1 MACGRAGANAHDR
14 AYGCVYKAIHVAT
27 EQEVAIKTVLFG
39 AEEGEGVDEIKKE
52 IDILK
57 RVRGGARAVA
67 RGMR

>member
-1 MACGRAGANAHDR
+1 MWERVLTAHVR

-39 AEEGEGVDEIKKE
+39 AEEGEGVAEIKKE

-57 RVRGGARAVA
+57 RVRACAAQRWHALTE
-67 RGMR
+67 